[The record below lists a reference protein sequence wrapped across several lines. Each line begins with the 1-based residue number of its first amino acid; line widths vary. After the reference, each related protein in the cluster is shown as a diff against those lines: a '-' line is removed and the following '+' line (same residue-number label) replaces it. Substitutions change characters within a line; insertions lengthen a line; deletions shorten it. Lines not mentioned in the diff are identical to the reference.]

1 MDIDSSIKNCLDDLF
16 NNNYLSK
23 EDCKF
28 LKAVE
33 SKPGIM
39 YGLYKVH
46 KYNSSKNDIP
56 PF

>member
-39 YGLYKVH
+39 YGLCKVH

>member
-33 SKPGIM
+33 SKPSIM